1 MPYIPSLGIITQPV
15 SIYDV
20 QRCFGLSSPDLAT
33 LILNANINI
42 WSAIKPIYST
52 KIEQLTSADRAN
64 PRTLTGFKTGA
75 GIKKWA
81 SVWADYVNGK
91 DTSTGSVV
99 SQIWELD
106 RPVLDGH
113 CAFRLTDFAGYYHFV
128 GRMFNIYTL
137 FGNINNILI
146 PSSDAGD
153 GTNIAFSFGFTNPI
167 ADGSISASQLFGD
180 CWNYYPAVI
189 LTNGSTGSNTY
200 QYAKIADN
208 PISAYG
214 NSQVTIVI
222 DTAEFARAIA
232 SDFRNLHSGDPY
244 QSYPLRTGDK
254 WTACVV
260 LVSQQPIQD
269 VHKIGSGATIV
280 RLEYESG
287 VDRKTLPIKQSKY
300 NNIEWMKM
308 SITIV
313 KVSGYTRRYKIN
325 SITVTAK
332 MLTTDSVAFTI
343 NAALST
349 PQGTVNVVNVASGQ
363 SINVNGYSN
372 VTFSGTIGEV
382 TKSLSFSETTYDVEA
397 TTVGN
402 QLVNGTLTFHN
413 TKGDFS
419 GGFSIDVS
427 GQEYS
432 YSVNDINLL

>member
-1 MPYIPSLGIITQPV
+1 MPYSNGIITAPV

-33 LILNANINI
+33 LILNANINM
-42 WSAIKPIYST
+42 WAAVKPICSMKVT
-52 KIEQLTSADRAN
+52 PLTDADRAN

-81 SVWADYVNGK
+81 SVWADYINGK
-91 DTSTGSVV
+91 DTTTGSVV
-99 SQIWELD
+99 SQIWSFD
-106 RPVLDGH
+106 RPAVGES
-113 CAFRLTDFAGYYHFV
+113 AFRLSDFAGYYHFV

-146 PSSDAGD
+146 PSADGGD
-153 GTNIAFSFGFTNPI
+153 GTNIAFSFGFTSPV
-167 ADGSISASQLFGD
+167 ADGSIVASQLFGD
-180 CWNYYPAVI
+180 CWDYYPAVI

-222 DTAEFARAIA
+222 DTAEFASAIA
-232 SDFRNLHSGDPY
+232 SDFRALHSGDPY
-244 QSYPLRTGDK
+244 QNYPLRTGDQ
-254 WTACVV
+254 WTACIV
-260 LVSQQPIQD
+260 LVSQQPVST
-269 VHKIGSGATIV
+269 VHKISSSATIV
-280 RLEYESG
+280 RLEYASG
-287 VDRKTLPIKQSKY
+287 VDRRTLPIKQSKY

-308 SITIV
+308 TITIV
-313 KVSGYTRRYKIN
+313 KVSGYTRRYKIQ
-325 SITVTAK
+325 SIAVTAK
-332 MLTTDSVAFTI
+332 MLTTTAVAFTV

-349 PQGTVNVVNVASGQ
+349 PQGTVNVVNVTSGQ
-363 SINVNGYSN
+363 SITVNNYSN
-372 VTFSGTIGEV
+372 TTFSGTVGEV
-382 TKSLSFSETTYDVEA
+382 TNNLSFNETTYDVSA

-419 GGFSIDVS
+419 GTFSIDVS
-427 GQEYS
+427 GGAGS
-432 YSVNDINLL
+432 YTTDDINLL